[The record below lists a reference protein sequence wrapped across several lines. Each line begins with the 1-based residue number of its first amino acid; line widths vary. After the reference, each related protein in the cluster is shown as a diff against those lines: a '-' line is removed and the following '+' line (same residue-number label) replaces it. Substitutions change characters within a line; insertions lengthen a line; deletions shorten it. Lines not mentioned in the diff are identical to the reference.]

1 MEDNLEKLIEEMR
14 LAVAETLVDNF
25 PLYNTPEFNK
35 LELIN
40 KILNEKNF
48 ENTNH
53 MLTIYEDLK
62 IA

>member
-1 MEDNLEKLIEEMR
+1 METNLEKLIEEMR

-53 MLTIYEDLK
+53 MLTIYDDLK